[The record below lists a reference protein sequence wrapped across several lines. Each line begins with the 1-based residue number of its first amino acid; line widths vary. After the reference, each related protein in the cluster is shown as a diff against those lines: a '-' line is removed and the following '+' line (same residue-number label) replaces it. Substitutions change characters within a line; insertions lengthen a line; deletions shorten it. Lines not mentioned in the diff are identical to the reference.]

1 MTLFQKSDDMKR
13 RIKILLAVLSV
24 FLIISITAYYFIER
38 NLKNLKNT
46 VIDPIEL
53 SEVEDGVYIGKY
65 SSIPVS
71 ATVQVSVEDHRI
83 ISIRII
89 EHVNGQGSKAESII
103 DEIVRTQSIDVD
115 VISGATYSSQV
126 IKQAVS
132 KALR

>member
-1 MTLFQKSDDMKR
+1 MKR
-13 RIKILLAVLSV
+13 RIKILIAVLSV
-24 FLIISITAYYFIER
+24 FLIISITAYFVIEG
-38 NLKNLKNT
+38 NLKNLKHI

-53 SEVEDGVYIGKY
+53 SKVEDGIYKGKY

-71 ATVQVSVEDHRI
+71 ATVQVTVENHRI

-126 IKQAVS
+126 IKQAIS

>member
-1 MTLFQKSDDMKR
+1 MKR
-13 RIKILLAVLSV
+13 RIKILIAVLSV
-24 FLIISITAYYFIER
+24 FLIISITAYFVIEG
-38 NLKNLKNT
+38 NLKNLKHI

-53 SEVEDGVYIGKY
+53 SKVEDGIYKGKY

-71 ATVQVSVEDHRI
+71 AAVQVTVENHRI

>member
-1 MTLFQKSDDMKR
+1 MKR
-13 RIKILLAVLSV
+13 RIKILIAVLSV
-24 FLIISITAYYFIER
+24 FLIISITAYFVVEG
-38 NLKNLKNT
+38 NLKNLKHI

-53 SEVEDGVYIGKY
+53 SKVEDGIYKGKY

-71 ATVQVSVEDHRI
+71 AAVQVTVENHRI

-89 EHVNGQGSKAESII
+89 KHVNGQGSKAESII

>member
-1 MTLFQKSDDMKR
+1 MKR
-13 RIKILLAVLSV
+13 RIKILIAVLSV
-24 FLIISITAYYFIER
+24 FLIISITANFVVEG
-38 NLKNLKNT
+38 NLKNLKHI

-53 SEVEDGVYIGKY
+53 SKVEDGIYKGKY

-71 ATVQVSVEDHRI
+71 ATVQVTVENHRI

-103 DEIVRTQSIDVD
+103 DEIIRTQSIDVD